1 MKTSKRASSS
11 SKTPRVAVELSVQE
25 LNYISMVFVRDI
37 RSYEG
42 RMLYGNEPTILAFT
56 VKTHQRLS
64 KIRDRFSRS
73 LLTPEQKR
81 HIANYIREVGKRG

>member
-11 SKTPRVAVELSVQE
+11 SKTPRVAVELSVKE

-42 RMLYGNEPTILAFT
+42 RMLYGNEPTFLP
-56 VKTHQRLS
+56 S
-64 KIRDRFSRS
+64 
-73 LLTPEQKR
+73 P
-81 HIANYIREVGKRG
+81 